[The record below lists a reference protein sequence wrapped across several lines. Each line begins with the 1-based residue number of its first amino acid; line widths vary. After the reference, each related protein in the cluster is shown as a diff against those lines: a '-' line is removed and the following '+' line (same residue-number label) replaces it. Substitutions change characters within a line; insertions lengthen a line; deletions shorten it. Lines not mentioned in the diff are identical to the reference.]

1 MLNLDHLTEGLLARS
16 SMWFG
21 LGRLTNFKPQLLQT
35 AQQWV
40 SLVRHG
46 NRFGL
51 RTTKDE
57 AESLHGALKPLVPF
71 INSSNLSTFV
81 VGPFPFG
88 ASILKIFASW
98 GWSARPTQPKGRAA
112 NNLGILW
119 LVQSASRPEFEIY
132 QLEHADVLVS
142 EVQPKRV
149 QNKQANDLVASAN
162 TFAALKASPAQSSAD
177 PLMDN
182 DPWAG
187 YTPTKFAK
195 PSPKEDHVKFD
206 ALVASVEKRVSA
218 ALTPK
223 STGDVAMHE
232 IDNRVTELEAR
243 LGSLEASFASAQQ
256 VQHQQNMQL
265 SGQIVQVQHQV
276 EQQSSQLQQVFD
288 QRLDQRLGEQLQQI
302 ERLLTK
308 RRAE

>member
-1 MLNLDHLTEGLLARS
+1 MV
-16 SMWFG
+16 W
-21 LGRLTNFKPQLLQT
+21 LGKIDKPQALVKLQT
-35 AQQWV
+35 SKQWV

-57 AESLHGALKPLVPF
+57 AENLHGTLKPLTPF
-71 INSSNLSTFV
+71 LQSGTLLTFV

-88 ASILKIFASW
+88 ATRSSLLKIFSSW
-98 GWSARPTQPKGRAA
+98 GWAARPTQPKGRAA

-119 LVQSASRPEFEIY
+119 LVQSVAPPEFEIY

-142 EVQPKRV
+142 ELQPKRV
-149 QNKQANDLVASAN
+149 QGKFTNDIVASAK
-162 TFAALKASPAQSSAD
+162 TFAALKASPATSSAKD
-177 PLMDN
+177 PLIDN
-182 DPWAG
+182 DPWAS
-187 YTPTKFAK
+187 YTPAKVAK
-195 PSPKEDHVKFD
+195 PSPKEDHAKFD

-218 ALTPK
+218 VLGPK
-223 STGDVAMHE
+223 SSQDVAMQ
-232 IDNRVTELEAR
+232 DADSKVSDLEAR
-243 LGSLEASFASAQQ
+243 LGSLESSFTQAQQ
-256 VQHQQNMQL
+256 AQQQQNAQL

-276 EQQSSQLQQVFD
+276 EQQASQLQQVFD